1 MGKYG
6 IETLDDLYADR
17 EKIQGD
23 MDSLISRRTKLR
35 NKIRRAIPAE
45 KKHYGRKKQV

>member
-17 EKIQGD
+17 EKIQRD
-23 MDSLISRRTKLR
+23 MDALITRHTKLQ
-35 NKIRRAIPAE
+35 NKIRRASPAE
-45 KKHYGRKKQV
+45 K